1 MKVEKLNRGL
11 NKVLNLVLLNILWVA
26 GTLFGLVVLG
36 IGPSTLAVLSI
47 IREWFR
53 GNDDLPIFKT
63 FVKNYKSYFKEGAI
77 LSLIYGVVGVILIV
91 DFAYISNWAFR
102 VFFGV
107 MLFLYFLSLVYVF
120 PILVHYDLKN
130 LKEKIKYSF
139 LIGFSYLQHT
149 LILFVVIGVIV
160 YAAAQILPALFT
172 LYGASF
178 PLFMMMWNAMN
189 VFNII
194 EKSFEEEEKEK
205 EKESK
210 KGSWKTQAQRGSVY
224 KDSEALE
231 YENLKI

>member
-1 MKVEKLNRGL
+1 MNSLIKIEKLNRVL
-11 NKVLNLVLLNILWVA
+11 NKILNLVLLNFLWIG
-26 GTLFGLVVLG
+26 GTLLGLGILG

-63 FVKNYKSYFKEGAI
+63 FVESYKSYFKEGIILAI
-77 LSLIYGVVGVILIV
+77 IYGILGVVLII
-91 DFAYISNWAFR
+91 DFIYITSWEFK

-139 LIGFSYLQHT
+139 LIGFSYLQYT
-149 LILFVVIGVIV
+149 LILFVATGAITYI
-160 YAAAQILPALFT
+160 AAQILPALFT
-172 LYGASF
+172 IYGVSF

-194 EKSFEEEEKEK
+194 EKSYEEEKK

-210 KGSWKTQAQRGSVY
+210 EPKWKQKSQRGSLY
-224 KDSEALE
+224 KGSNALD
-231 YENLKI
+231 YKN

>member
-1 MKVEKLNRGL
+1 MNNLNKVEKLNRVL
-11 NKVLNLVLLNILWVA
+11 NKVLNLVLLNILWIA
-26 GTLFGLVVLG
+26 GTLLGLVVLG
-36 IGPSTLAVLSI
+36 IGPSTLAVLSV

-53 GNDDLPIFKT
+53 GNDDLSIFKT
-63 FVKNYKSYFKEGAI
+63 YVTNYKNYFKEGTI

-91 DFAYISNWAFR
+91 DFAYITSWEFK

-120 PILVHYDLKN
+120 PIVVHYNLKN

-149 LILFVVIGVIV
+149 LILFVATGVIV
-160 YAAAQILPALFT
+160 FAVAQILPALFT

-178 PLFMMMWNAMN
+178 PLFMIMWNAIN
-189 VFNII
+189 VFKII

-205 EKESK
+205 KSK
-210 KGSWKTQAQRGSVY
+210 KGSWKTQAQRGNIHKERQV
-224 KDSEALE
+224 LE
-231 YENLKI
+231 TK

>member
-1 MKVEKLNRGL
+1 MNSLNKVEKLNGVL

-26 GTLFGLVVLG
+26 GTLIGLVVLG
-36 IGPSTLAVLSI
+36 VGPSTLAVLSI

-63 FVKNYKSYFKEGAI
+63 FVKNYKSYFKDGII

-91 DFAYISNWAFR
+91 DFAYITSWEFK

-107 MLFLYFLSLVYVF
+107 MLFLYFLSLIYVF
-120 PILVHYDLKN
+120 PIMVHYDLKN

-149 LILFVVIGVIV
+149 LILFVAIGAIAFAV
-160 YAAAQILPALFT
+160 AQILPALFT

-178 PLFMMMWNAMN
+178 PLFLIMWNAIN
-189 VFNII
+189 VFKII
-194 EKSFEEEEKEK
+194 EKSFEEEEEEK
-205 EKESK
+205 KSN
-210 KGSWKTQAQRGSVY
+210 KGSWKTQTQRGNSY
-224 KDSEALE
+224 KEQQALE
-231 YENLKI
+231 TKQ

>member
-1 MKVEKLNRGL
+1 MNSLNKVEKLNGVL

-26 GTLFGLVVLG
+26 GTLIGLVVLG
-36 IGPSTLAVLSI
+36 VGPSTLAVLSI

-63 FVKNYKSYFKEGAI
+63 FVKNYKSYFKDGII

-91 DFAYISNWAFR
+91 DFAYITSWEFK

-107 MLFLYFLSLVYVF
+107 MLFLYFLSLIYVF
-120 PILVHYDLKN
+120 PIMVHYDLKN

-149 LILFVVIGVIV
+149 LILFVAIGAIAFAV
-160 YAAAQILPALFT
+160 AQILPALFT

-178 PLFMMMWNAMN
+178 PLFLIMWNAIN
-189 VFNII
+189 VFKII
-194 EKSFEEEEKEK
+194 EKSFEQEEEEKK
-205 EKESK
+205 SK
-210 KGSWKTQAQRGSVY
+210 KGSWKTQAQRGNVH
-224 KDSEALE
+224 KERQVLE
-231 YENLKI
+231 TK

>member
-1 MKVEKLNRGL
+1 MNSLNKVEKLNRGL

-36 IGPSTLAVLSI
+36 VGPSTLAVLSI

-63 FVKNYKSYFKEGAI
+63 FVKKYKSYFKDGII

-91 DFAYISNWAFR
+91 DFAYITSWEFK

-107 MLFLYFLSLVYVF
+107 MLFLYFLSLIYVF
-120 PILVHYDLKN
+120 PIMVHYDLKN

-149 LILFVVIGVIV
+149 LILFVAIGAIAFAV
-160 YAAAQILPALFT
+160 AQILPALFT

-178 PLFMMMWNAMN
+178 PLFLIMWNAIN
-189 VFNII
+189 VFKII
-194 EKSFEEEEKEK
+194 EKSFEEEEEEK
-205 EKESK
+205 KSN
-210 KGSWKTQAQRGSVY
+210 KGSWKTQRGNSY
-224 KDSEALE
+224 KEQQALE
-231 YENLKI
+231 TKQ

>member
-1 MKVEKLNRGL
+1 MNSLNKVEKLNGVL

-36 IGPSTLAVLSI
+36 VGPSTLAVLSI

-63 FVKNYKSYFKEGAI
+63 FVKKYKSYFKDGII

-91 DFAYISNWAFR
+91 DFAYITSWEFK

-107 MLFLYFLSLVYVF
+107 MLFLYFLSLIYVF
-120 PILVHYDLKN
+120 PIMVHYDLKN

-149 LILFVVIGVIV
+149 LILFVAIGAIAFAV
-160 YAAAQILPALFT
+160 AQILPALFT

-178 PLFMMMWNAMN
+178 PLFLIMWNAIN
-189 VFNII
+189 VFKII
-194 EKSFEEEEKEK
+194 EKSFEEEEEEK
-205 EKESK
+205 KSN
-210 KGSWKTQAQRGSVY
+210 KGSWKTQRGNSY
-224 KDSEALE
+224 KEQQALE
-231 YENLKI
+231 TKQ

>member
-1 MKVEKLNRGL
+1 MNSLNKVEKLNGVL

-26 GTLFGLVVLG
+26 GTLLGLVVLG
-36 IGPSTLAVLSI
+36 VGPSTLAVLSI

-63 FVKNYKSYFKEGAI
+63 FVKNYKSYFKDGII

-91 DFAYISNWAFR
+91 DFAYITSWEFK

-107 MLFLYFLSLVYVF
+107 MLFLYFLSLIYVF
-120 PILVHYDLKN
+120 PIMVHYDLKN

-149 LILFVVIGVIV
+149 LILFAAIGAIAFAV
-160 YAAAQILPALFT
+160 AQILPALFT

-178 PLFMMMWNAMN
+178 PLFMIMWNAIN
-189 VFNII
+189 VFKII
-194 EKSFEEEEKEK
+194 EKSFEEEEEEK
-205 EKESK
+205 KSK
-210 KGSWKTQAQRGSVY
+210 KGSWKTQAQRGNVH
-224 KDSEALE
+224 KERQVLE
-231 YENLKI
+231 TK